1 NRAADLF
8 DRLHD
13 QVLTPLRSD
22 RREIDQLAGMLRALE
37 APPAEVDVNPITRQL
52 GRRLQQK
59 SILYLMGPGKVLDR
73 VRQVPALLARL
84 PRTTWDLVM
93 KGKVDAGA
101 SDENQPPR
109 EVPDFG
115 EILAEQLA
123 VVQSRIDDVIRS
135 SSAGPRWI
143 EQDAGGYESVRFEP
157 DRASAIA
164 RDELDQLK
172 TWLELKWN
180 ATPRD
185 TAVLEKV
192 MKYLPGGKQLTR
204 WSETAPYLLAIV
216 VATHHAFFGH
226 VDLIIIGGYSLA
238 AWLTERMSNE
248 VAARTRQANRS
259 IN

>member
-1 NRAADLF
+1 LRNRAADLF
-8 DRLHD
+8 DRFHD
-13 QVLTPLRSD
+13 PHPRAAAIRIGTRS
-22 RREIDQLAGMLRALE
+22 IQLAGMLRALE

-59 SILYLMGPGKVLDR
+59 SILYLMGPGKMLDR

-84 PRTTWDLVM
+84 PRTTWDFIM
-93 KGKVDAGA
+93 KGKLDGAGGDDA
-101 SDENQPPR
+101 NQPPR

-115 EILAEQLA
+115 AILAEQLA

-143 EQDAGGYESVRFEP
+143 EHDGAGYDAVRFDP
-157 DRASAIA
+157 DRAAAIA

-172 TWLELKWN
+172 NWLESKWN

-192 MKYLPGGKQLTR
+192 LHYVPGGRQLTR
-204 WSETAPYLLAIV
+204 GPRPRRTSVRSSSPRT
-216 VATHHAFFGH
+216 TCFFGH
-226 VDLIIIGGYSLA
+226 VDLMTWA
-238 AWLTERMSNE
+238 AIRWR
-248 VAARTRQANRS
+248 RG
-259 IN
+259 